1 MVKSTYLSKKKY
13 KLLLNTIIVEFYKEV
28 TNDDGGWI
36 FGETEFNASVFT
48 IRISTFDKDGHPLPE
63 DVIETTLRHELFHA
77 ILKSLYIPVGDDE
90 TVVEWL
96 ANATQMLNKQGL
108 TI

>member
-1 MVKSTYLSKKKY
+1 MAKSTCLSKKKY
-13 KLLLNTIIVEFYKEV
+13 KLLLNTIVVEFYKEV
-28 TNDDGGWI
+28 TNDDNSWI

-77 ILKSLYIPVGDDE
+77 ILKSLYISDGDNE
-90 TVVEWL
+90 TIVEWL

-108 TI
+108 SI

>member
-48 IRISTFDKDGHPLPE
+48 IRISTFDKDGHPLSE

-108 TI
+108 AI

>member
-1 MVKSTYLSKKKY
+1 MAKSTCLSKKKY
-13 KLLLNTIIVEFYKEV
+13 KLLLNTIVVEFYKEV
-28 TNDDGGWI
+28 TNDDNSWI

-48 IRISTFDKDGHPLPE
+48 IRISTFDQDGHPLPE

-77 ILKSLYIPVGDDE
+77 ILKSLYISDGDNE

-108 TI
+108 SI